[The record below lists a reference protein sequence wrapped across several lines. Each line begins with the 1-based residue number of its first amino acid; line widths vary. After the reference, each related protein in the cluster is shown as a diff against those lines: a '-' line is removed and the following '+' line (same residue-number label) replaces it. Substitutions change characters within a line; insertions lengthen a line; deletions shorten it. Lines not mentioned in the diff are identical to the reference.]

1 MDRPRMLLVDDERPF
16 LEVLTERLT
25 SREFEVLACES
36 GPEALRV
43 LGEGR
48 GVDVAVVDVIMPG
61 MSGVETL
68 REIKRR
74 FPQVEVIM
82 LTGQATVRTGIEGM
96 RLGAFDYLEKPCD
109 LGQLVLKVNEAK
121 ARRDRRMKRRGR
133 SERRDIGSRD

>member
-1 MDRPRMLLVDDERPF
+1 MDKPRMLLVDDERPF

-43 LGEGR
+43 LDGGQ
-48 GVDVAVVDVIMPG
+48 VVDVIMPG
-61 MSGVETL
+61 LSGVETL

-74 FPQVEVIM
+74 FPRVEVIM

-109 LGQLVLKVNEAK
+109 LGQLVMKVNEAK